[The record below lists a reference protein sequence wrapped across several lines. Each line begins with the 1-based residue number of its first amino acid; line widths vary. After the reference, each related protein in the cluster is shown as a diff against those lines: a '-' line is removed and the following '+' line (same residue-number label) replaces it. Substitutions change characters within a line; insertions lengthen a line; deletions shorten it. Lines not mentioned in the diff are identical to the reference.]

1 MPEYIYRCPEC
12 QNEAT
17 VIEPMLAESQ
27 ITCGKCGE
35 QMRRKPLWMR
45 VNWGGLR
52 PSQGE
57 LHPNIKKEIAAAE
70 RNREEMIPHVS
81 KKFASR
87 FNPGR

>member
-12 QNEAT
+12 QNEVT
-17 VIEPMLAESQ
+17 VAESMLAESQ
-27 ITCGKCGE
+27 IYCSECDE

-57 LHPNIKKEIAAAE
+57 LHPNIKREIAAAE
-70 RNREEMIPHVS
+70 RSREEMIPHVS
-81 KKFASR
+81 KNFSR
-87 FNPGR
+87 RFGTGR